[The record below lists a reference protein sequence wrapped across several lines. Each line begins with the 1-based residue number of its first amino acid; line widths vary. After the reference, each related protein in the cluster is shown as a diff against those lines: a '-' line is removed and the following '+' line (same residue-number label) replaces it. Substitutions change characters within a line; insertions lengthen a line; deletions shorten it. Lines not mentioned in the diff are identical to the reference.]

1 MNRYNTYDIHD
12 WNIYGWPGEFVYGDD
27 MYIDDYYMEERWL
40 PISGFETEYWVSN
53 LARVWSVKERRRP
66 EE

>member
-40 PISGFETEYWVSN
+40 PISGLWI
-53 LARVWSVKERRRP
+53 LLICSVAFLSFLF
-66 EE
+66 